1 MFYGLVYYPFYEHV
15 KIHSRRCRK
24 GQTQRNNKS
33 TQIELVTQPLHGDEA
48 SIDIQPESS
57 ENFGRG
63 QMVWKCPG
71 KVSRKSGNCRI
82 LKQRAINSTE
92 NTRKS

>member
-24 GQTQRNNKS
+24 GQTQRNDKS
-33 TQIELVTQPLHGDEA
+33 TQIELVTQPLHGDED

-57 ENFGRG
+57 KNFGTGTNGMEMSWESFQKIRKLSNFRKAG
-63 QMVWKCPG
+63 QNFSSNG
-71 KVSRKSGNCRI
+71 KRP
-82 LKQRAINSTE
+82 
-92 NTRKS
+92 

>member
-1 MFYGLVYYPFYEHV
+1 MAWFVILFINYV

-57 ENFGRG
+57 ENFGTGTNGMKMSWESFQKIRKLLNFQKAG
-63 QMVWKCPG
+63 RNFSSNG
-71 KVSRKSGNCRI
+71 KRR
-82 LKQRAINSTE
+82 
-92 NTRKS
+92 